1 MEAIYLILP
10 PRLSGEVRIAMTWV
24 SSVFMQLTPW
34 GNLLFLPACIKLVIE
49 MSERIGI
56 LSFSPTHTTKKIC
69 LAVAAG
75 MGAKDPKIMD
85 MTSPDFRE
93 QIASDPDTVMA
104 DIDHLIVGAPV
115 YFGKLPAQAADGIKS
130 IRGNGKRATAIVVYG
145 NRDYGMAL
153 YQMVER
159 LLKND
164 FAVVATG
171 AFIGQH
177 SYSDIGPVAMGRP
190 DRSDLEKACAL
201 GMKSSSV
208 SKSLLL
214 EDIPMQSDF
223 FSRSDKYMPLKPA
236 FISELCIQC
245 GICAECCPMGI
256 LSPDT
261 GSYLSKAAE
270 DRCIGCMACVFSCT
284 QKARIAKAKVVMKLA
299 LKYILRKASKERK
312 EPFTISA

>member
-1 MEAIYLILP
+1 
-10 PRLSGEVRIAMTWV
+10 
-24 SSVFMQLTPW
+24 
-34 GNLLFLPACIKLVIE
+34 LLFPLACIKLVIE

-56 LSFSPTHTTKKIC
+56 LFFSPTQTTKKIC

-75 MGAKDPKIMD
+75 MGAEAPKIMD
-85 MTSPDFRE
+85 MTRPDFRE
-93 QIASDPDTVMA
+93 QVAAAPDTAMA

-115 YFGKLPAQAADGIKS
+115 YFGKLPAQAADCIKAV
-130 IRGNGKRATAIVVYG
+130 RGNGKRATAIVVYG
-145 NRDYGMAL
+145 NRDYGVAL
-153 YQMVER
+153 QRLVER
-159 LLKND
+159 LLKNS
-164 FAVVATG
+164 FVVAAAG

-177 SYSDIGPVAMGRP
+177 SYSDIVPVAMGRP
-190 DRSDLEKACAL
+190 DKSDLEKARAL
-201 GMKSSSV
+201 GLRSSSV

-223 FSRSDKYMPLKPA
+223 FSRSDQYMPLKPA

-256 LSPDT
+256 ISPDT
-261 GSYLSKAAE
+261 GSYPNRAAE

-284 QKARIAKAKVVMKLA
+284 QKARIAKAIVVMKLA
-299 LKYILRKASKERK
+299 LKYILRKAAIERK